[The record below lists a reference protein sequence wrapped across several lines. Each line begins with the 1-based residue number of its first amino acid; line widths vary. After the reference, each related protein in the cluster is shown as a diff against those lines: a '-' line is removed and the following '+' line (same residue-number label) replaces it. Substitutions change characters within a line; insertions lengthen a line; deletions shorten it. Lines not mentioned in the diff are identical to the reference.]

1 GVRTPRWGPSLR
13 PIRTMMTVRPPTI
26 GRAIWT
32 QPSHTPGK
40 TILPRIQSMFLR
52 TTRAFS
58 FPGPPPQPLR
68 ERAHPRHQSRKCQRP
83 VSADPKR
90 ACQYRRLRRRNY
102 LKNPPRT
109 IGFKRKFAPT
119 SLAVGRK
126 NTFLR
131 LVGLGLAETTG
142 AEMIGAEVVAGGGL
156 PEAGRASAD
165 PVLA

>member
-1 GVRTPRWGPSLR
+1 
-13 PIRTMMTVRPPTI
+13 
-26 GRAIWT
+26 
-32 QPSHTPGK
+32 
-40 TILPRIQSMFLR
+40 
-52 TTRAFS
+52 
-58 FPGPPPQPLR
+58 
-68 ERAHPRHQSRKCQRP
+68 

-90 ACQYRRLRRRNY
+90 VCQYRRLRRRNY

-131 LVGLGLAETTG
+131 LVGLGLAERTG
-142 AEMIGAEVVAGGGL
+142 AEMIGAEVVEDGGL

-165 PVLA
+165 RGSGDLALADPSLSFRTFSAAARKCSSKSSKKASALRGRL